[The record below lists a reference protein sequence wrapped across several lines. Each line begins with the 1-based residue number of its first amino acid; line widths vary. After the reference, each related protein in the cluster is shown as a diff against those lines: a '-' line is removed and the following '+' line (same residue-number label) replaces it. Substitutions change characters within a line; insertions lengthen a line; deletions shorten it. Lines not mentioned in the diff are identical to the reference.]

1 MSLRVLQFG
10 STGQIGRA
18 LVDQAARRDVE
29 IVALDRSRVDL
40 RASDA
45 VARAVREAGPVDLV
59 VNAAAF
65 TRVDDAEAA
74 EEEAFAVNAEAPQAM
89 AEACAR
95 RDLPLVHFS
104 TDYVFDGEKGAP
116 YAEGDA
122 PRPLNAYG
130 RSKLAGERA
139 VLAACPRA
147 LVVRVSWVFS
157 PWGTNF
163 FSWILSQA
171 GRREPLRIVE
181 DQIGRATSAL
191 DAAAFVLDL
200 APRLVTAP
208 AGDPIFG
215 LLHFANAGAVSR
227 RAFAEELFA
236 LAGGGP
242 PVEGVASAAFPAAA
256 VRPLRAE
263 LGTGRLERE
272 FLAPPRPWREAALEV
287 LARRKG

>member
-1 MSLRVLQFG
+1 MTLRVLQFG
-10 STGQIGRA
+10 ATGQIGRA
-18 LVDQAARRDVE
+18 LLETAAARG
-29 IVALDRSRVDL
+29 VAVSALSRADADL
-40 RASDA
+40 RDPEA
-45 VARAVREAGPVDLV
+45 VRRAVLDAGPVDLV

-74 EEEAFAVNAEAPQAM
+74 EVEAFAVNAEAPRAM

-116 YAEGDA
+116 YAETDA

-139 VLAACPRA
+139 VLATWPRA

-157 PWGTNF
+157 PWGANF
-163 FSWILSQA
+163 FSWILAQVD
-171 GRREPLRIVE
+171 RREPLRVVE

-191 DAAAFVLDL
+191 DAAAFVLDV
-200 APRLVTAP
+200 APRLAAAP
-208 AGDPIFG
+208 AGAPVFG
-215 LLHFANAGAVSR
+215 LLHFANQGTVSR
-227 RAFAEELFA
+227 KAFAEELFA
-236 LAGGGP
+236 MAGGGP
-242 PVEGVASAAFPAAA
+242 RVEGVASAAFPAAA
-256 VRPLRAE
+256 VRPLRSE

-272 FLAPPRPWREAALEV
+272 FAAAPRPWREAAREV